1 MAWSKKTWLQ
11 NIVEHPGRR
20 LVAPTGTT
28 NIYDVTRAE
37 GTVVQAG
44 DQFSVT
50 NMNNL
55 ETRIDTGFSDRDAIV
70 GALASL
76 TTSVKTS
83 IVNAI
88 NSLVTDLN
96 TKSKPATVGTGNV
109 VATSLTTNQVF
120 TAPSDGEYQ
129 FLASFTATSGYIK
142 LFHSNGQ
149 LDYVTSP
156 PQAGY
161 ENTYKIKV
169 NAGQTITVNS
179 FANISS
185 IEVKFFPQYA

>member
-88 NSLVTDLN
+88 NSLVTERGSL
-96 TKSKPATVGTGNV
+96 S
-109 VATSLTTNQVF
+109 SLTTTVK
-120 TAPSDGEYQ
+120 
-129 FLASFTATSGYIK
+129 TSI
-142 LFHSNGQ
+142 
-149 LDYVTSP
+149 
-156 PQAGY
+156 
-161 ENTYKIKV
+161 V
-169 NAGQTITVNS
+169 NAINEVNTKASVVEIATTSITVSASSGTITVPSNQVIYSIQNASAAVSNDAVTSWQRNS
-179 FANISS
+179 ATQVYYNKAGTSS
-185 IEVKFFPQYA
+185 TTLLIAYKP